1 MFEDVRRSIDPWE
14 GKKNEAKEWLFNG
27 YSTLILIL
35 ILKRICLLN
44 YFMFFSFYLFLSLK
58 VTIFK

>member
-1 MFEDVRRSIDPWE
+1 MFEDVRRSIDPW